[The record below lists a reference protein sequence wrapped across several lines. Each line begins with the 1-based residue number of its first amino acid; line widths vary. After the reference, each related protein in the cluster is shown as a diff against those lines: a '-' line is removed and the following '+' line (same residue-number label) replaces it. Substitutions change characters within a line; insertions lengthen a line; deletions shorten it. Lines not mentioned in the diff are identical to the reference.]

1 MIFVRLRILF
11 LAGAFV
17 LTQCTTTPAT
27 TTPRTTP
34 TPVSSA
40 LAAQLALDELHSENA
55 VGRLLGAPTMVRGRV
70 MSFDDAYA
78 LVNGKPMANDAP
90 FAYRRNRS
98 VWLVVTRGTWLLHI
112 PGGHGDPR
120 HRTPTVLAKDLTVFD
135 LWYAIMFD
143 AATGQVYDRGGVN
156 ESYRT
161 QLSALP
167 ELPDTSPTPHP

>member
-11 LAGAFV
+11 LAGAFI
-17 LTQCTTTPAT
+17 LTQCTTGPAT
-27 TTPRTTP
+27 STSHPTP

-78 LVNGKPMANDAP
+78 LVNGKPMNNDAP

-120 HRTPTVLAKDLTVFD
+120 HRTPTVLAKDVTVSD
-135 LWYAIMFD
+135 LWYAVMFD
-143 AATGQVYDRGGVN
+143 AATGQVYDRSGVN
-156 ESYRT
+156 EIYRI
-161 QLSALP
+161 QLSVLP
-167 ELPDTSPTPHP
+167 ELPGTPSTPQP